1 MLAAICSSYF
11 LNSEGAERK
20 AIENHQYDHIVKK
33 ANPLCSRSEVEAALD
48 KMANEITDKLQD
60 KNPIFICVLNG
71 AIIPM
76 GHLMTRLNFPLQMD
90 YIHAT
95 RYRGKIRGSELQIL
109 AHPTSS
115 LEGRTVVLVEDIID
129 TGVTLKKVV
138 DYCYTKGAER
148 VYTATLVDKYQ
159 ARAENGLGKADFV
172 GLEIPTKFVVGFGL
186 DYEEYFRNMDGIH
199 AMPLDELF

>member
-1 MLAAICSSYF
+1 MAIGASYF
-11 LNSEGAERK
+11 LNAEGSERK
-20 AIENHQYDHIVKK
+20 AIENQTYEHIAAK
-33 ANPLCSRSEVEAALD
+33 AQKLCSRSDVDTALD
-48 KMANEITDKLQD
+48 KMANEITEKLHD

-76 GHLMTRLNFPLQMD
+76 GHLMTRLDFPLQMD

-95 RYRGKIRGSELQIL
+95 RYRGKIRGSDLKIL

-115 LEGRTVVLVEDIID
+115 LKGRTVVLVEDIID

-138 DYCYTKGAER
+138 DYCYSKGAER

-159 ARAENGLGKADFV
+159 ARSAEGLGKADFV

-199 AMPLDELF
+199 EMPLDELF